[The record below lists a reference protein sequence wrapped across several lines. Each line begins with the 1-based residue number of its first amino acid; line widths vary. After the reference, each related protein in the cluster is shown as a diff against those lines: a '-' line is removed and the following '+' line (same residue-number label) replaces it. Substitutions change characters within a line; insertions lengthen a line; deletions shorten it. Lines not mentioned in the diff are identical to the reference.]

1 MKNSNRVPIYL
12 GMAVAIGIL
21 MGSFLDFE
29 NKSGSVFSDSP
40 EESKIKRLINFI
52 KYDYVDEVN
61 TDILLD
67 GAINNII
74 GKLDP
79 HSVYFT
85 QEQLQLETEELQGNF
100 VGIGVQF
107 RIYQDSVMVIQ
118 VLEGGPSEK
127 VGLLAGDRILT
138 SNQDTLSG
146 VNLRNNDVMR
156 ILKGEPDTGIDLGI
170 YRRTTDS
177 VMNFS
182 ITRGDVPIKSVT
194 SHYMINEEVGYIKL
208 ERFAMTSYDEFK
220 VALDDLIEKGMTT
233 LTLDLRDNGGGFM
246 NIANQIA
253 DEFLKDDA
261 LIVFTKNK
269 RGDVNKD
276 FASSTGNFEDG
287 KVYIL
292 INENSASASEIIA
305 GALQD
310 NDRGTI
316 IGRRSF
322 GKGLV
327 QQTMGL
333 GDGSAI
339 RLTVAR
345 YYTPTGRSIQKPYNL
360 SKSKEYYAN
369 FDKRYLSGELVSKDS
384 IKVNDSLKYTTP
396 KGKVVYGGGGI
407 VPDKFVGIDTAQY
420 IPSRY
425 LLKLRNF
432 SFDYVDNHRIIYNSI
447 DLKGFIDNFDGDEK
461 ILNKFLETMDVV
473 IPVSHD
479 FRNTI
484 RKYLKLTFAQS
495 IFDDN
500 EYRQVIEKSD
510 LMIETIKELELS
522 NKKLFLN

>member
-384 IKVNDSLKYTTP
+384 IKVNDFLKYTTP